1 MLFSFFMYN
10 DYDQLRK
17 FSSEI
22 SQLVKYIYF
31 NNLVRAEQELVL
43 LKNKLEKFGEIGNG
57 FFNAI
62 KGAYVAMKEKDKI
75 AFFTRVYRYESPEK
89 IRELADNFKNEIFR
103 STIDDYERGYL
114 LCWEI
119 ILRTLS
125 ELKEQYPE
133 YLLKEENTEPT
144 SK

>member
-1 MLFSFFMYN
+1 MHN
-10 DYDQLRK
+10 NYDQLIK
-17 FSSEI
+17 FSYEI

-31 NNLVRAEQELVL
+31 NNLARAEEELIQ
-43 LKNKLEKFGEIGNG
+43 LKNKLEKFGEMGNG

-62 KGAYVAMKEKDKI
+62 KGIYIAMKEKDKI
-75 AFFTRVYRYESPEK
+75 AFFTRIYQYETPEK
-89 IRELADNFKNEIFR
+89 IREIANNFKNEMFR
-103 STIDDYERGYL
+103 PTIDDYERGFL

-125 ELKEQYPE
+125 ELKEKYPE
-133 YLLKEENTEPT
+133 YVKGNTELT